1 MLRNLYFEGVNFMKY
16 EINDETLA
24 ILPFD
29 KDKARVLEESDEYIV
44 DEIPYSIMED
54 SCKYF
59 GSSFEGRILGSKN
72 ILGSVYKAPIIV
84 EESQNLIFFPTEALS
99 SNTVSWISYKKIKS
113 VEKCGKRSKII
124 FNNGE
129 SIIANCPYFSIKNQ
143 IFRCN
148 MLDSISSNRKI
159 VKKND

>member
-1 MLRNLYFEGVNFMKY
+1 MKY

-24 ILPFD
+24 IMPFD

-59 GSSFEGRILGSKN
+59 CSSFEGRILGSKN

-99 SNTVSWISYKKIKS
+99 SDTVSWISYKKIKS

-148 MLDSISSNRKI
+148 MLDSISNNRKI

>member
-24 ILPFD
+24 IMPFD
-29 KDKARVLEESDEYIV
+29 KDKARVLEEADEYIV

-72 ILGSVYKAPIIV
+72 ILGSVYKAPIFV

-99 SNTVSWISYKKIKS
+99 SETVSWISYKKIKS

-129 SIIANCPYFSIKNQ
+129 SIIVDCPYFSIKNQ